1 MGWIDDEDALVAGLE
16 EVQCKAVGIDDVELF
31 DCAVFL
37 NARRWY
43 RVDDFACGVSR
54 LVERVITCNEN
65 SGLNC
70 VA

>member
-1 MGWIDDEDALVAGLE
+1 
-16 EVQCKAVGIDDVELF
+16 VQCKAVGIDSDDVELF

-37 NARRWY
+37 NARHWY

-54 LVERVITCNEN
+54 CEERVITCNEN
-65 SGLNC
+65 GGLNF